1 MAERRM
7 FAKTIIDSDAFLDMP
22 ASAQALYF
30 HLAMRA
36 DDDGFINNPK
46 KVMRIVGASNDD
58 AKILLSKRFLLEFD
72 SGIIVIK
79 HWWMHNYIQ
88 KDRYKPTVY
97 QEEKAQLSKKPNGSY
112 TFGEGE
118 KLLDTG
124 CIQDVSN
131 PDTQV
136 RLGKDRDRL
145 ELGKD
150 RLEERDARARDPFS
164 AFVMNENDQAL
175 TDALLTWLSEMSDSG
190 SPLSPKEQ
198 GEILTKLRTE
208 FPRGEWIPAIQ
219 RSTEKKWRS
228 VYARKEDKKAVAKAA
243 DRKKW
248 SEPVPASDTD
258 RLIRL
263 TKEMEDWDETD

>member
-22 ASAQALYF
+22 MSAQALYF

-36 DDDGFINNPK
+36 DDDGFVNNPK
-46 KVMRIVGASNDD
+46 KVMRVVGASNDD

-112 TFGEGE
+112 TLGDGE
-118 KLLDTG
+118 KLLDTE
-124 CIQDVSN
+124 CIQDVSKV
-131 PDTQV
+131 DTQD

-164 AFVMNENDQAL
+164 AFAMNEEDQEL
-175 TDALLTWLSEMSDSG
+175 TDALMTWLSEMSDR
-190 SPLSPKEQ
+190 PLSPKEQ
-198 GEILTKLRTE
+198 GEILTKLRAE
-208 FPRGEWIPAIQ
+208 FPRAEWLPAIR
-219 RSTEKKWRS
+219 RSAERKWRT
-228 VYARKEDKKAVAKAA
+228 VYPRKEDKKAAKMTEQQKA
-243 DRKKW
+243 W
-248 SEPVPASDTD
+248 SAPIPASDTE
-258 RLIRL
+258 RLIRK
-263 TKEMEDWDETD
+263 TQEMEAWDETD